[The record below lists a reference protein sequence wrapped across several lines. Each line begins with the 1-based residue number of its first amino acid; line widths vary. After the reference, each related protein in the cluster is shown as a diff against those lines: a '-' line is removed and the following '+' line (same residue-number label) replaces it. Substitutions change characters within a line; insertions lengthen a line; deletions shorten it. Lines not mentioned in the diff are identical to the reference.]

1 MVQKSGEGG
10 GLTYYT
16 FSLFYKNISFS
27 YHIKWW
33 IDCSTS
39 SKHYFS
45 STIDKNY
52 IEIGQLRQWFFD
64 CHRKRIRTKNLVSVA
79 ATMHLIVFEIQKLS
93 LMCKPQTRSGFLII
107 TWQHPPSPPNRKDSY
122 LTCWAPVDLSP
133 GNLHQYPPPYKMC
146 MCHITGI
153 QNLVLPWRPPQ
164 VIQTEL
170 SNDCTSNYPHIWT
183 KQVILSRQESNNF
196 LLLAIQEMTFTMSK
210 YSVVIARFSSNLHHK
225 LFSFIF
231 FSMFKLLVQ
240 KIIENCRHYP
250 FK

>member
-1 MVQKSGEGG
+1 MIAQHPAS
-10 GLTYYT
+10 
-16 FSLFYKNISFS
+16 I
-27 YHIKWW
+27 
-33 IDCSTS
+33 TS
-39 SKHYFS
+39 VILS

-93 LMCKPQTRSGFLII
+93 LMWKPQTRSGFLII
-107 TWQHPPSPPNRKDSY
+107 TWQHPPSTPQIERTPIWHVEH
-122 LTCWAPVDLSP
+122 LWIWALGIFTSTP
-133 GNLHQYPPPYKMC
+133 PPPYKMC

-196 LLLAIQEMTFTMSK
+196 LLLAIQEMTFTTSK

>member
-1 MVQKSGEGG
+1 MIFWLPPE
-10 GLTYYT
+10 
-16 FSLFYKNISFS
+16 KNQDEKFSFS
-27 YHIKWW
+27 
-33 IDCSTS
+33 S
-39 SKHYFS
+39 SY
-45 STIDKNY
+45 N
-52 IEIGQLRQWFFD
+52 
-64 CHRKRIRTKNLVSVA
+64 A
-79 ATMHLIVFEIQKLS
+79 
-93 LMCKPQTRSGFLII
+93 
-107 TWQHPPSPPNRKDSY
+107 PNRFRNTKVVFNVKTSNTVR
-122 LTCWAPVDLSP
+122 LPNHNMATPPPPPPPQIERTPIWHVEHLWIWALGIFTSTP
-133 GNLHQYPPPYKMC
+133 PPPYKMC

-196 LLLAIQEMTFTMSK
+196 LLLAIQEMTFTTSK